1 MADLTPYPGFANQ
14 HTFLRCPN
22 VRLEDVRSGDVA
34 VFGVPQDTTAASRP
48 GARWG
53 PSSIRAASAGLD
65 YFLRSSLDRELVDV
79 ETGDTFAYQDDLRL
93 VDCGDLM
100 TYPLDL
106 PRTVESVAA
115 DAGAIRARG
124 ALPVALGGDHFISY
138 PVCLG
143 VVRALRS
150 ANPSLRL
157 GYIHIDGDLDISDDN
172 RTWGRLFHG
181 TNARR
186 IAEIDEIDTSR
197 MVMFGISGVTR
208 RDQWEFVHDAGITM
222 ITAGEISRNGA
233 RESMERA
240 IEIATEGTDGVYVT
254 CDIDV
259 VDGAFAPGTGAIKLV
274 GISATDL
281 LDAGTAL
288 SRVLPSLV
296 GLDVVEVAPEWDP
309 MGRTP
314 VLASSYLTN
323 VLGPSLFTMGSAA
336 RRKGDQQ

>member
-1 MADLTPYPGFANQ
+1 MPDLIPYPVFSNQ
-14 HTFLRCPN
+14 HTFLRCPSA
-22 VRLEDVRSGDVA
+22 RIEDVAAGDVA

-53 PSSIRAASAGLD
+53 PASIRAASAGLD

-79 ETGDTFAYQDDLRL
+79 ETGQTLAYQDKIRL
-93 VDCGDLM
+93 VDCGDVM

-106 PRTVESVAA
+106 PRTVASVSADVAA
-115 DAGAIRARG
+115 IRNRG
-124 ALPVALGGDHFISY
+124 ALPVALGGDHFVSY

-143 VVRALRS
+143 VVESLRA
-150 ANPSLRL
+150 ANPSFRL

-186 IAEIDEIDTSR
+186 IAEIEGVDRTR

-208 RDQWEFVHDAGITM
+208 RDQWEFVHDEGITM
-222 ITAGEISRNGA
+222 ITAGEIARVGA
-233 RESMERA
+233 RAAMERA
-240 IEIATEGTDGVYVT
+240 IGIAMDGTDGVYVT

-259 VDGAFAPGTGAIKLV
+259 VDGAIAPGTGAIKFV
-274 GISATDL
+274 GISASDL

-288 SRVLPSLV
+288 SKIVHAIV

-314 VLASSYLTN
+314 VLAASYLTN
-323 VLGPSLFTMGSAA
+323 VLEPLLFATGTAS
-336 RRKGDQQ
+336 RDQR